1 MGVLSKYYKVLS
13 LPETAS
19 QSEIKRKYRQLVMRY
34 HPDKSGGSQEKFI
47 AITEAYEYL
56 TGKKK
61 DERETIRTYSPSRS
75 TSSARNQPVEERV
88 KRAKQQ
94 YKEAVYQEYVEKD
107 AYFRKITSGNKWKL
121 LKLSSIIG
129 AIIVFVLVVDL
140 LLPKRYETDRII
152 AFDGKTI
159 GSLVS
164 QIDSR
169 KFYLESG
176 KSFYFENNIIYLY
189 ANREVT
195 IVQSFIFH
203 NNLRAQVITNSEI
216 KKIRIEYELGALSYL
231 LIPFF
236 LLPSIILFFQRRT
249 YTYILFY
256 FISLYL
262 CTPLMIYYLFS
273 SDRLLHL
280 FTLGFW

>member
-1 MGVLSKYYKVLS
+1 
-13 LPETAS
+13 
-19 QSEIKRKYRQLVMRY
+19 MRY

-56 TGKKK
+56 AGKKK
-61 DERETIRTYSPSRS
+61 VEQETVRTYSPSRS
-75 TSSARNQPVEERV
+75 TSNARSQTVEERV

-94 YKEAVYQEYVEKD
+94 RKEAIYQEYVEKD
-107 AYFRKITSGNKWKL
+107 AYFRKITSGKRWKI
-121 LKLSSIIG
+121 LKLSSLIG
-129 AIIVFVLVVDL
+129 AIIVFVLIVDL

-189 ANREVT
+189 TNREVR
-195 IVQSFIFH
+195 IVRSFIFH
-203 NNLRAQVITNSEI
+203 NNLKAQVMDNYEI
-216 KKIRIEYELGALSYL
+216 KTIRIEYELGALSNL

-236 LLPSIILFFQRRT
+236 LLPSLIIFFQRRT
-249 YTYILFY
+249 YTFILFY
-256 FISLYL
+256 FISLYV
-262 CTPLMIYYLFS
+262 CTPLMVYYLLS
-273 SDRLLHL
+273 SNRLLHL
-280 FTLGFW
+280 LTFGFW

>member
-1 MGVLSKYYKVLS
+1 MGILSKYYKVLG

-19 QSEIKRKYRQLVMRY
+19 QSEIRRKYRQLVMRY
-34 HPDKSGGSQEKFI
+34 HPDKSDGSQEMFI
-47 AITEAYEYL
+47 TITEAYEYL

-61 DERETIRTYSPSRS
+61 DEQATIRTYSPSRS
-75 TSSARNQPVEERV
+75 TSSARYQSVEERV

-94 YKEAVYQEYVEKD
+94 HKEAVYQEYVEKD
-107 AYFRKITSGNKWKL
+107 AYFRKITSGYRWKI
-121 LKLSSIIG
+121 LKLSSLIG
-129 AIIVFVLVVDL
+129 AIIVFVLLVDL
-140 LLPKRYETDRII
+140 ILPKRYETDRII

-189 ANREVT
+189 TNREVT

-203 NNLRAQVITNSEI
+203 NNLKAQVMTNSGI
-216 KKIRIEYELGALSYL
+216 KKIRIEYDLGALSNL
-231 LIPFF
+231 LILFF
-236 LLPSIILFFQRRT
+236 LLPSVILFFQRRT

-262 CTPLMIYYLFS
+262 CTPLMIYYLLT

-280 FTLGFW
+280 LTLGFW